1 MVGGEGNE
9 VACLCLVGWRL
20 PMLGTGTTPREEGSE
35 PHGYWE
41 QGVVL

>member
-1 MVGGEGNE
+1 M
-9 VACLCLVGWRL
+9 ACLCLVGRRL

-35 PHGYWE
+35 PRGYWE